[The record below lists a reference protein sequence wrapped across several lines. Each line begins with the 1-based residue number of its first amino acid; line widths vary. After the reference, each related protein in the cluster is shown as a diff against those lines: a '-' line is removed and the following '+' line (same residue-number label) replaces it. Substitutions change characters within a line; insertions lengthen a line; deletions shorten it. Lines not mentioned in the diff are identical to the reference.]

1 MQIERFA
8 KITAGLA
15 AAGAAAGSVV
25 GFGLVMCVL
34 VLSLASGTLPE
45 SLFNVLLAF
54 VFITAG
60 GAAAGA
66 ILGPPTAWLLL
77 RHVPLGKAVGGTALG
92 ALLATVAG
100 AALGL
105 LTGSGDNG
113 LLFYPLLG
121 FGASSVY
128 LSASTP
134 RRSLAAGVGS
144 GQLHP
149 GTEA

>member
-15 AAGAAAGSVV
+15 AAGAAAGSIV
-25 GFGLVMCVL
+25 GFGFAVCLL
-34 VLSLASGTLPE
+34 VLSVVSGTLPE
-45 SLFNVLLAF
+45 SYLNLLLAF
-54 VFITAG
+54 VFLTG
-60 GAAAGA
+60 AGA
-66 ILGPPTAWLLL
+66 MAGAVLGPPAAWLLM
-77 RHVPLGKAVGGTALG
+77 RHVPLGKAVGGAALG
-92 ALLATVAG
+92 ALAATVAG

-105 LTGSGDNG
+105 LTGWGDNG
-113 LLFYPLLG
+113 LLIYPLLG

-128 LSASTP
+128 LSVSTP
-134 RRSLAAGVGS
+134 RRSLTAGAGS

>member
-25 GFGLVMCVL
+25 GFGLAMCVL
-34 VLSLASGTLPE
+34 VLSLASGMLPE

-54 VFITAG
+54 VFITGA

-66 ILGPPTAWLLL
+66 ILGPPAAWLLL

-128 LSASTP
+128 LSVSTP
-134 RRSLAAGVGS
+134 RRSLAAGAGS